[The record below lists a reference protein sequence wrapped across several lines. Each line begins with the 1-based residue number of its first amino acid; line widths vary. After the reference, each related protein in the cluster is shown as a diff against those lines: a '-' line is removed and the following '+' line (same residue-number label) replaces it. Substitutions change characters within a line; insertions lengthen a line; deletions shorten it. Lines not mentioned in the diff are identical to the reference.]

1 MTVGRLSRRGNAWAV
16 VIPADIRR
24 ELQWWPGDE
33 IEIRPLD
40 GNLMLSNATQHP
52 VPLIKRKEEYA
63 IHNGRRR

>member
-1 MTVGRLSRRGNAWAV
+1 MKVGRLSRRGNAWAV

-33 IEIRPLD
+33 IELHPDNGKL
-40 GNLMLSNATQHP
+40 LLSNATQHD
-52 VPLIKRKEEYA
+52 VQIVKRKEEYA